1 MFYSANLELNKY
13 NPWKPPALVA
23 TAAVIA
29 GLITIGMALGL
40 GLGIGLNNDEQ
51 NLIPITDHQPFH
63 HQQLQVIANQHL
75 TRDSFN
81 IFFSLSYQIVNTSLI
96 TSIFSNFLSISNPTY
111 SPPHQPIPGHF
122 YDAIRL
128 TVATSGNYT
137 IRSSSVTGTN
147 LYGYLYINNFDPFNP
162 SSNLIASDDNNG
174 GNQQFIFTVALQ
186 STFTTSKTN
195 KYYKRYFDC
204 V

>member
-1 MFYSANLELNKY
+1 M
-13 NPWKPPALVA
+13 
-23 TAAVIA
+23 
-29 GLITIGMALGL
+29 
-40 GLGIGLNNDEQ
+40 
-51 NLIPITDHQPFH
+51 
-63 HQQLQVIANQHL
+63 
-75 TRDSFN
+75 
-81 IFFSLSYQIVNTSLI
+81 I
-96 TSIFSNFLSISNPTY
+96 TSIFSNSLSLTNPTY
-111 SPPHQPIPGHF
+111 SPPHQPTPDHF
-122 YDAIRL
+122 YDTIRL

-195 KYYKRYFDC
+195 KSNQTIL
-204 V
+204 